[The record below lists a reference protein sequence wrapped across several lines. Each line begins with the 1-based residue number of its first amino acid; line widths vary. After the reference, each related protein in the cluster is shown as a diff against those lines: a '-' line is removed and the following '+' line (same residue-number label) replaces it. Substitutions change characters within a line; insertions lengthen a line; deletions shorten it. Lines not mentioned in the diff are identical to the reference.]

1 MKPIAYLLILLLTVL
16 LLTGCW
22 SSKDIEKL
30 DLLLGVGIDEG
41 QGNSHE
47 YEYSEEDLMNVTFQ
61 LVNVSGNQSSNTYS
75 GNAKPFVNVNE
86 TGESLLEA
94 AREVLLKRKN
104 TLNGQHQR
112 LVVLSSAIAQK
123 RNIRELLDFF
133 IRDPEARMSCLIMVT
148 DGLSRDIMNTETNE
162 IPSVHI
168 KDISD
173 HIEKSNKLI
182 EPMTL
187 SKINA
192 TMEAKSSFLLQNIEK
207 KNNEVILTGAAVIK
221 GDTLT
226 QIGFLNEEELV
237 GINWLTALTE
247 GGIVKIKEEGSNKTI
262 TYELE
267 TVNSK
272 VKPLLENGR
281 ISFQVDTKVS
291 GHISELIAET
301 DELTKKE
308 NIKDLEKQIEEK
320 IKEQIKNSLEKIQ
333 QDLKVDVIDFHEYV
347 RIQHPDY
354 WKTHK
359 EDWDHMFSQ
368 ANIDYQV
375 DVGVSSL
382 NMNISE

>member
-1 MKPIAYLLILLLTVL
+1 MKTITYLLILLLTVL

-30 DLLLGVGIDEG
+30 DLLLGMGIDEG
-41 QGNSHE
+41 QRNSNE
-47 YEYSEEDLMNVTFQ
+47 FSDEELIEVTYQ
-61 LVNVSGNQSSNTYS
+61 LANVSGNQSSNTYS

-86 TGESLLEA
+86 TGESILET

-112 LVVLSSAIAQK
+112 LVVLSSKIAQK

-148 DGLSRDIMNTETNE
+148 GGLSRDIMDTETDE

-168 KDISD
+168 KEVSD

-207 KNNEVILTGAAVIK
+207 RNNEIILTGAAVIN

-226 QIGFLNEEELV
+226 QVGFLNEEELV
-237 GINWLTALTE
+237 GINWLTALTD

-267 TVNSK
+267 TVDSK
-272 VKPLLENGR
+272 VKPLLKNGQ
-281 ISFQVDTKVS
+281 ISFQVDTKVN
-291 GHISELIAET
+291 GHITELLAET

-308 NIKDLEKQIEEK
+308 NIKDLERQIEEK

-333 QDLKVDVIDFHEYV
+333 QDLKVDVLEFHDYV

-354 WKTHK
+354 WKSHK
-359 EDWDHMFSQ
+359 DDWENTFSQ
-368 ANIDYQV
+368 AKIDYQV
-375 DVGVSSL
+375 DVQISSL
-382 NMNISE
+382 NMNIR

>member
-1 MKPIAYLLILLLTVL
+1 M
-16 LLTGCW
+16 
-22 SSKDIEKL
+22 

-41 QGNSHE
+41 HSSS
-47 YEYSEEDLMNVTFQ
+47 YEYSEEDVMNVTFQ
-61 LVNVSGNQSSNTYS
+61 LVNVSGNQSPKTYS

-112 LVVLSSAIAQK
+112 LVVLSSKVAQK

-148 DGLSRDIMNTETNE
+148 GGLSRDIMDTETDE

-168 KDISD
+168 KEVSD

-207 KNNEVILTGAAVIK
+207 RNNEIILTGAAVIN

-226 QIGFLNEEELV
+226 QVGFLNEEELV
-237 GINWLTALTE
+237 GINWLTALTD
-247 GGIVKIKEEGSNKTI
+247 GGIVKIKEEGRNKTI

-267 TVNSK
+267 TVDSK
-272 VKPLLENGR
+272 VKPLLKNGQ

-291 GHISELIAET
+291 GHITELLAET

-308 NIKDLEKQIEEK
+308 NIKDLERQIEEK
-320 IKEQIKNSLEKIQ
+320 INEQIKNSLEKIQ
-333 QDLKVDVIDFHEYV
+333 QDLKVDVLEFHDYV

-354 WKTHK
+354 WKSHK
-359 EDWDHMFSQ
+359 DDWDNTFSQ

-375 DVGVSSL
+375 DVQISSL
-382 NMNISE
+382 NMNINE

>member
-1 MKPIAYLLILLLTVL
+1 MKHLIYLFIFLLTVL
-16 LLTGCW
+16 MLAGCW

-41 QGNSHE
+41 ESNSN
-47 YEYSEEDLMNVTFQ
+47 EYSEEDLINVTFQ
-61 LVNVSGNQSSNTYS
+61 LVNVSGNQSSKTYS
-75 GNAKPFVNVNE
+75 GDAKPFVNVNE
-86 TGESLLEA
+86 TGESLLET

-112 LVVLSSAIAQK
+112 LVVLSSKVTQK

-148 DGLSRDIMNTETNE
+148 NGISKDIMSTETNE

-168 KDISD
+168 KEISD

-207 KNNEVILTGAAVIK
+207 RNNEIVLTGAAVIK

-226 QIGFLNEEELV
+226 QIGFLNEKELV
-237 GINWLTALTE
+237 GMNWLTALTD
-247 GGIVKIKEEGSNKTI
+247 GGIVKVREEGSNKPI

-267 TVNSK
+267 TVKSK
-272 VKPLLENGR
+272 VKPILENGR
-281 ISFQVDTKVS
+281 MSFQVETKVS
-291 GHISELIAET
+291 GDISELITET

-308 NIKDLEKQIEEK
+308 NIKDLERKIQEK

-333 QDLKVDVIDFHEYV
+333 QDLKVDVIGFREYV
-347 RIQHPDY
+347 RIHHPDY
-354 WKTHK
+354 WKSHK
-359 EDWDHMFSQ
+359 DDWDNTFSQ

-375 DVGVSSL
+375 DVQISTL

>member
-1 MKPIAYLLILLLTVL
+1 MKNVTYLFIFLLTVL
-16 LLTGCW
+16 MLTGCW

-41 QGNSHE
+41 QSNSHE
-47 YEYSEEDLMNVTFQ
+47 YSKEDLMNVTFQ
-61 LVNVSGNQSSNTYS
+61 LVNVSGNQSSKTYS

-112 LVVLSSAIAQK
+112 LVVLSSKVAQK
-123 RNIRELLDFF
+123 RNMRELLDFF

-148 DGLSRDIMNTETNE
+148 GGLSRDIMDTETDE

-168 KDISD
+168 KEVSD

-207 KNNEVILTGAAVIK
+207 RNNEIILTGAAVIK
-221 GDTLT
+221 GDTIT
-226 QIGFLNEEELV
+226 QVGFLNEEELV
-237 GINWLTALTE
+237 GINWLTALTD

-267 TVNSK
+267 TVDSK
-272 VKPLLENGR
+272 VKPLLKNGQ

-291 GHISELIAET
+291 GHITELLAET
-301 DELTKKE
+301 DELTKEE
-308 NIKDLEKQIEEK
+308 NIKDLERQIEEK

-333 QDLKVDVIDFHEYV
+333 QDLKVDVLEFHDYV

-354 WKTHK
+354 WKSHK
-359 EDWDHMFSQ
+359 DDWDNTFSQ

-375 DVGVSSL
+375 DVQISSL
-382 NMNISE
+382 NMNINE

>member
-1 MKPIAYLLILLLTVL
+1 MKHVTYLFILLTVL
-16 LLTGCW
+16 MLTGCW
-22 SSKDIEKL
+22 SSRDIEKL

-41 QGNSHE
+41 QRNSG
-47 YEYSEEDLMNVTFQ
+47 EYSEGDLINVTYQ
-61 LVNVSGNQSSNTYS
+61 LVNVAGNQSSNMST
-75 GNAKPFVNVNE
+75 GNNAKPFVNVHE
-86 TGESLLEA
+86 TGESILET
-94 AREVLLKRKN
+94 ARDVLLKRKN

-112 LVVLSSAIAQK
+112 LIVLSSKVAEK

-148 DGLSRDIMNTETNE
+148 NGLSRDIMDTETTE

-168 KDISD
+168 KEVSD
-173 HIEKSNKLI
+173 HIDKSNKLI

-207 KNNEVILTGAAVIK
+207 RHNEVILTGAAVMK

-237 GINWLTALTE
+237 GMNWLTALTE
-247 GGIVKIKEEGSNKTI
+247 GGIVKIKEEGSNKPI

-267 TVNSK
+267 SITSK
-272 VKPLLENGR
+272 VKPLLEHGR
-281 ISFQVDTKVS
+281 ISFQVDTNVS
-291 GHISELIAET
+291 GHISELITET
-301 DELTKKE
+301 DEPTKKE
-308 NIKDLEKQIEEK
+308 NIKDLERQIQEK

-333 QDLKVDVIDFHEYV
+333 QDLKVDVLAFHDYV

-354 WKTHK
+354 WKSHK
-359 EDWDHMFSQ
+359 EDWDNTFSQ
-368 ANIDYQV
+368 ATIDYQV
-375 DVGVSSL
+375 DVEVSSL
-382 NMNISE
+382 NMNIR

>member
-1 MKPIAYLLILLLTVL
+1 MKHAAYLFIFLLTVL

-41 QGNSHE
+41 HSSS
-47 YEYSEEDLMNVTFQ
+47 YEYSEEDVMNVTFQ
-61 LVNVSGNQSSNTYS
+61 LVNVSGNQSPKTYS

-112 LVVLSSAIAQK
+112 LVVLSSKVAQK

-148 DGLSRDIMNTETNE
+148 GGLSRDIMDTETDE

-168 KDISD
+168 KEVSD

-207 KNNEVILTGAAVIK
+207 RNNEIILTGAAVIN

-226 QIGFLNEEELV
+226 QVGFLNEEELV
-237 GINWLTALTE
+237 GINWLTALTD
-247 GGIVKIKEEGSNKTI
+247 GGIVKIKEEGRNKTI

-267 TVNSK
+267 TVDSK
-272 VKPLLENGR
+272 VKPLLKNGQ
-281 ISFQVDTKVS
+281 ISFQVNTKVS
-291 GHISELIAET
+291 GHITELLAET

-308 NIKDLEKQIEEK
+308 NIKDLERQIEEK
-320 IKEQIKNSLEKIQ
+320 INEQIKNSLEKIQ
-333 QDLKVDVIDFHEYV
+333 QDLKVDVLEFHDYV

-354 WKTHK
+354 WKSHK
-359 EDWDHMFSQ
+359 DDWDNTFSQ

-375 DVGVSSL
+375 DVQISSL
-382 NMNISE
+382 NMNINE

>member
-1 MKPIAYLLILLLTVL
+1 LKNVTYLFIFLLTVL

-41 QGNSHE
+41 HSSS
-47 YEYSEEDLMNVTFQ
+47 YEYSEEDVMNVTFQ
-61 LVNVSGNQSSNTYS
+61 LVNVSGNQSPKTYS

-112 LVVLSSAIAQK
+112 LVVLSSKVAQK

-148 DGLSRDIMNTETNE
+148 GGLSRDIMDTETDE

-168 KDISD
+168 KEVSD

-207 KNNEVILTGAAVIK
+207 RNNEIILTGAAVIN

-226 QIGFLNEEELV
+226 QVGFLNEEELV
-237 GINWLTALTE
+237 GINWLTALTD
-247 GGIVKIKEEGSNKTI
+247 GGIVKIKEEGRNKTI

-267 TVNSK
+267 TVDSK
-272 VKPLLENGR
+272 VKPLLKNGQ

-291 GHISELIAET
+291 GHITELLAET

-308 NIKDLEKQIEEK
+308 NIKDLERQIEEK
-320 IKEQIKNSLEKIQ
+320 INEQIKNSLEKIQ
-333 QDLKVDVIDFHEYV
+333 QDLKVDVLEFHDYV

-354 WKTHK
+354 WKSHK
-359 EDWDHMFSQ
+359 DDWDNTFSQ

-375 DVGVSSL
+375 DVQISSL
-382 NMNISE
+382 NMNINE

>member
-1 MKPIAYLLILLLTVL
+1 
-16 LLTGCW
+16 
-22 SSKDIEKL
+22 
-30 DLLLGVGIDEG
+30 
-41 QGNSHE
+41 
-47 YEYSEEDLMNVTFQ
+47 
-61 LVNVSGNQSSNTYS
+61 
-75 GNAKPFVNVNE
+75 
-86 TGESLLEA
+86 
-94 AREVLLKRKN
+94 
-104 TLNGQHQR
+104 LNGQHQR
-112 LVVLSSAIAQK
+112 LVVLSSKVAQK

-168 KDISD
+168 KEISD
-173 HIEKSNKLI
+173 HLNKSNKLI
-182 EPMTL
+182 EPMTF

-207 KNNEVILTGAAVIK
+207 KNNEIILTGAAVIK

-226 QIGFLNEEELV
+226 QVGFLSEEELV
-237 GINWLTALTE
+237 GMNWLTALTD
-247 GGIVKIKEEGSNKTI
+247 GGIVKIKEEGSNKPV

-272 VKPLLENGR
+272 VKPLLKNGR

-308 NIKDLEKQIEEK
+308 NIKDLERQIEDK
-320 IKEQIKNSLEKIQ
+320 INEQIKKSLEKIQ
-333 QDLKVDVIDFHEYV
+333 QDLKVDVLEFHDYV

-354 WKTHK
+354 WESHK
-359 EDWDHMFSQ
+359 DDWDNTFSQ
-368 ANIDYQV
+368 AKIDYQV
-375 DVGVSSL
+375 DVQISSL
-382 NMNISE
+382 NMNIK

>member
-1 MKPIAYLLILLLTVL
+1 MLA
-16 LLTGCW
+16 GCW

-41 QGNSHE
+41 ESNSNSN
-47 YEYSEEDLMNVTFQ
+47 EYSEEDLINVTFQ

-75 GNAKPFVNVNE
+75 GDAKPFVNVNE
-86 TGESLLEA
+86 TGESLLET

-112 LVVLSSAIAQK
+112 LVVLSSKVAQK

-148 DGLSRDIMNTETNE
+148 DGMSKDIMSTETNE

-168 KDISD
+168 KEISD

-207 KNNEVILTGAAVIK
+207 RNNEIVLTGAAVIK

-226 QIGFLNEEELV
+226 QIGFLNEKELV
-237 GINWLTALTE
+237 GMNWLTALTD
-247 GGIVKIKEEGSNKTI
+247 GGIVKVREEGSNKPI

-267 TVNSK
+267 TVKSK

-281 ISFQVDTKVS
+281 MSFQVDTKVR
-291 GHISELIAET
+291 GDISELITET

-308 NIKDLEKQIEEK
+308 NIKDLEKKIQEK

-333 QDLKVDVIDFHEYV
+333 QDLKVDVIGFREYV
-347 RIQHPDY
+347 RIHHPDY
-354 WKTHK
+354 WKSHK
-359 EDWDHMFSQ
+359 DEWDKTFSQ

-375 DVGVSSL
+375 DVQISTL